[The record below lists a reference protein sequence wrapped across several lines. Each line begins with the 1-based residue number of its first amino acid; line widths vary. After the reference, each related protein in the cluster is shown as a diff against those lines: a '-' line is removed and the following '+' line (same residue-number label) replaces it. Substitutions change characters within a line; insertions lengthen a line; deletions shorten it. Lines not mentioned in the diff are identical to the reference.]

1 MRGLRQFVTRWTP
14 LLISC
19 LVTVAG
25 LVVFA
30 YSGIGGN
37 PAPGFA
43 FVENIELRS
52 LDARFNLRGPRA
64 ADARIVIVDIDE
76 KTLQREG
83 AFPISRRAYA
93 RLIDRL
99 HASGA
104 RIIAFDL
111 TFPTPEKNSAVEAL
125 EELRSGLAPSPL
137 REKITAL
144 QIARDND
151 RLLAESMRKAGNVV
165 LGHIFLEPERA
176 RALEVAAA
184 EAYFEIAWGKVFPN
198 VKKVKSGAGLDLAFD
213 LGTAWEEGG
222 GQVSTAVEANIA
234 PLAEAALSYGFFN
247 NDPDADGTMRRAVLL
262 IRYQELDFYP
272 SLSLQAV
279 REYLKIPDEQL
290 IAWMSD
296 SGLERIDFGPHTLR
310 TRGDSSV
317 LINFAGP
324 YGTYP
329 HYSMADVLGGQAAPE
344 WFRDKI
350 VLVGPTALGIGD
362 IRHTPFAGAFMG
374 VEIHAN
380 VIDNLLHVDEPGRSF
395 LVRESR
401 QDMADL
407 VAILVFGLLFGAA
420 FSALRPLFSTL
431 AALAGFGGW
440 LVAVTYAF
448 DHWGMW
454 LSFVVPA
461 GTLLTNYACVTSYRV
476 IVEEREK
483 RKVRG
488 MFSQYVAP
496 SVIRLLEQDPGR
508 YLRKG
513 GELKDLTLMFTDIRG
528 FTALSE
534 ELPPDEVVRLVNQH
548 FDEMTSVLFRHWGTL
563 DKYIGDAI
571 MAFWGSPY
579 PHQDH
584 ARRGCACAL
593 EMLARLE
600 ELNRESRAAG
610 GRVLSMGI
618 GLNTGPVNV
627 GNMGSSKRITWTAV
641 GDNVNLASRLEALT
655 REYECGIVLSDSTFE
670 LVKDSFLCRELDRI
684 RVKGKLQPVVIYELL
699 APLGDGAQHTEL
711 VARFAD
717 ALHSYRSRNWD
728 EALRKFDALASQY
741 PDDGPAHIFRQ
752 RCLEF
757 LASAP
762 PPDWDGVYV
771 MKSK

>member
-1 MRGLRQFVTRWTP
+1 MRALRQFAARNVS
-14 LLISC
+14 LVISC
-19 LVTVAG
+19 AVTVAG

-30 YSGIGGN
+30 YSGIGGS
-37 PAPGFA
+37 PSPGFA
-43 FVENIELRS
+43 FVQNVELRS
-52 LDARFNLRGPRA
+52 LDARYNLRGPRPP
-64 ADARIVIVDIDE
+64 DSRIVIVDIDE

-83 AFPISRRAYA
+83 AFPISRSAYA
-93 RLIDRL
+93 RVIDRL
-99 HASGA
+99 RASGA
-104 RIIAFDL
+104 RIVAFDV
-111 TFPTPEKNSAVEAL
+111 TFPTPEKNSAVDVL
-125 EELRSGLAPSPL
+125 EELHRVAPSPL
-137 REKITAL
+137 RERITELA
-144 QIARDND
+144 IARDND
-151 RLLAESMRKAGNVV
+151 RRLAESMRKAGNVI
-165 LGHIFLEPERA
+165 LGHIFLEKERA
-176 RALEVAAA
+176 GALDVAAA
-184 EAYFEIAWGKVFPN
+184 EAYFEIAWGEVFPR
-198 VKKVKSGAGLDLAFD
+198 VAPLKTGRDFQI
-213 LGTAWEEGG
+213 GTAWEEAGG
-222 GQVSTAVEANIA
+222 PVSTAVEANIK

-247 NDPDADGTMRRAVLL
+247 NAPDADGTMRRAFLL
-262 IRYQELDFYP
+262 YRYQELDWYP
-272 SLSLQAV
+272 SLSFQAV
-279 REYLKIPDEQL
+279 REYLKLPDQEL
-290 IAWMSD
+290 IAWMAD

-310 TRGDSSV
+310 TRADGSV

-329 HYSMADVLGGQAAPE
+329 HYSMADVLADETAPE
-344 WFRDKI
+344 LFHDKI

-362 IRHTPFAGAFMG
+362 IRHTPFAGPEYMG

-380 VIDNLLHVDEPGRSF
+380 VVDNLLHVAEPGRTF
-395 LVRESR
+395 LVREKR
-401 QDMADL
+401 QDMADIA
-407 VAILVFGLLFGAA
+407 AILIFGLLFGVA

-431 AALAGFGGW
+431 AALAGLAGFLLG
-440 LVAVTYAF
+440 VTYAF
-448 DHWGMW
+448 DQWGMW
-454 LSFVVPA
+454 LSFVIPA
-461 GTLLTNYACVTSYRV
+461 GTLLVNYAAVTSYRV

-483 RKVRG
+483 RKVRA

-534 ELPPDEVVRLVNQH
+534 ALPPDEVVRLVNQH
-548 FDEMTSVLFRHWGTL
+548 FDEMTNVLFRHWGTL

-579 PHQDH
+579 PHPDH
-584 ARRGCACAL
+584 AQRGCACAL

-610 GRVLSMGI
+610 GRPLSMGI
-618 GLNTGPVNV
+618 GLNTGAVNV
-627 GNMGSSKRITWTAV
+627 GNMGSTKRLTWTAV

-655 REYECGIVLSDSTFE
+655 REYDCGIVLSDSTWAP
-670 LVKDSFLCRELDRI
+670 VKESFLCRELDRI

-699 APLGDGAQHTEL
+699 APLGDGAPHTEL

-728 EALRKFDALASQY
+728 EALRKFDALTTQF
-741 PDDGPAHIFRQ
+741 PEDGPSRVFRQ